1 MSFPQIVVRRKDRA
15 IATKNVQTEE
25 DRRLVE
31 SCPED
36 QDKVAMAND
45 CVEAILVGQVEILD
59 KMTNAWLLHRL

>member
-36 QDKVAMAND
+36 HQDKVAMAND
-45 CVEAILVGQVEILD
+45 CVEAILVG
-59 KMTNAWLLHRL
+59 K